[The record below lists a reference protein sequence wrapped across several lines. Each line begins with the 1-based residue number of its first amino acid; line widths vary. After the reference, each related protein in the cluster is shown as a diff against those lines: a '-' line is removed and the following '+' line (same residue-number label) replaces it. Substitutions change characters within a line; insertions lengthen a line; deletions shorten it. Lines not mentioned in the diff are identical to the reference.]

1 MCLQGDM
8 TELDIL
14 LHPRVPPLVRSL
26 PHVEMLSLYRA
37 EEGEEEVDARQ
48 GAGLATIDEYDLG
61 EPNVAAGSQTP
72 HTQIQK
78 ALSSALHQAPDP
90 ARIPGPSAPQESNV
104 TAMQVDATPTAS
116 SALSVS
122 RTSAHAIA
130 LKPPSQTTLEPPTSL
145 GLAQTSSPPPP
156 PDPLPSST
164 AALGLRSIASTT
176 STIPAIT
183 PVAPVAAPAREEDD
197 EDEPMPAIDLGSD
210 SESE

>member
-48 GAGLATIDEYDLG
+48 GAGLATIDEYDFG
-61 EPNVAAGSQTP
+61 EPNVAAGSQ
-72 HTQIQK
+72 IQK
-78 ALSSALHQAPDP
+78 ALSNALHQAPDS

-130 LKPPSQTTLEPPTSL
+130 LKPPSQTTLEPPTRLS
-145 GLAQTSSPPPP
+145 LAQPSSPPPPP

-197 EDEPMPAIDLGSD
+197 EDEPMPAIDMSSD